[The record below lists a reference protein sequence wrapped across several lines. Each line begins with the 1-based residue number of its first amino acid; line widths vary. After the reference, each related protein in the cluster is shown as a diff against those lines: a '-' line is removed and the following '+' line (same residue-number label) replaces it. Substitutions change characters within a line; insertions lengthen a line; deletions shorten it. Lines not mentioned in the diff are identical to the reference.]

1 MAFKAFF
8 SRFTSSF
15 KFCRAKNS
23 SNIPENPIQLP
34 PSPLF
39 IDFQPATPLPFK
51 PRPSFKHR
59 VSSIFGCG
67 FRTHEDDLPESPPC
81 KWDETPRR
89 DYNSPISSD
98 SDGELFHPPPP
109 PTRHPT
115 TSISGDSHNQLFPPP
130 PPPPTPTPT
139 PRPVTT
145 SSADSGL
152 CGYESDDEK
161 EKIVTVS
168 LTSNKRMKKLLP
180 SFPAEGKLKDSFAVV
195 MESVDPH
202 GDVKASMIEMVLAK
216 QLFEEG
222 DLEQLLECFLSL
234 NSRHHYGVI
243 VDAFSDIWKE
253 TGETA
258 AGTALIPTR
267 FVWPYRGGSVF
278 LCSSFTGTR
287 LLLMAMNAV
296 FLARESDYVP
306 RILNPQM
313 HSGSNM
319 DVDNEAFQRLVRVSG
334 GPLHEALPRVSEADL
349 EVSRHRIT
357 IFLSTHMAYE
367 LLPESGKGIP
377 MAPLWDFCNGQFVG
391 VLSAL
396 DFIMI
401 VRELGSHGAGPDEN
415 LKDVAVKILQN
426 NVATVPVIHSSSGD
440 ASIPQLLHL
449 ASLSGILKCI
459 CRYFKHSSGDITDA
473 PTTNLCNSFRYLGSG
488 NWGNKSTA
496 IGNVETTFFS
506 WFSVEFVS
514 SSALQLGEEPYS
526 PYGSNSQRCHMCL
539 RSDPLHKVMERLANP
554 GMEMVWHDSADSS
567 PIKFE
572 EGVNRFN

>member
-34 PSPLF
+34 PTPLF
-39 IDFQPATPLPFK
+39 IDCQPATPLPFK

-81 KWDETPRR
+81 KWDETPRP

-130 PPPPTPTPT
+130 PPPPTPTP
-139 PRPVTT
+139 RPVTT

-161 EKIVTVS
+161 EKIVTLS
-168 LTSNKRMKKLLP
+168 LTRNKRMKKLLP

-216 QLFEEG
+216 QLFEER

-243 VDAFSDIWKE
+243 VDAFSDIWK
-253 TGETA
+253 A
-258 AGTALIPTR
+258 
-267 FVWPYRGGSVF
+267 
-278 LCSSFTGTR
+278 
-287 LLLMAMNAV
+287 
-296 FLARESDYVP
+296 
-306 RILNPQM
+306 
-313 HSGSNM
+313 
-319 DVDNEAFQRLVRVSG
+319 
-334 GPLHEALPRVSEADL
+334 
-349 EVSRHRIT
+349 
-357 IFLSTHMAYE
+357 IFL
-367 LLPESGKGIP
+367 
-377 MAPLWDFCNGQFVG
+377 
-391 VLSAL
+391 
-396 DFIMI
+396 
-401 VRELGSHGAGPDEN
+401 
-415 LKDVAVKILQN
+415 
-426 NVATVPVIHSSSGD
+426 
-440 ASIPQLLHL
+440 
-449 ASLSGILKCI
+449 
-459 CRYFKHSSGDITDA
+459 
-473 PTTNLCNSFRYLGSG
+473 
-488 NWGNKSTA
+488 
-496 IGNVETTFFS
+496 
-506 WFSVEFVS
+506 
-514 SSALQLGEEPYS
+514 
-526 PYGSNSQRCHMCL
+526 
-539 RSDPLHKVMERLANP
+539 
-554 GMEMVWHDSADSS
+554 
-567 PIKFE
+567 
-572 EGVNRFN
+572 

>member
-23 SNIPENPIQLP
+23 SNIPENLIQLP

-39 IDFQPATPLPFK
+39 IDCQPATPLPFK

-59 VSSIFGCG
+59 VSSIFDCG

-130 PPPPTPTPT
+130 PPPTPTPT

-161 EKIVTVS
+161 EKIVTLS
-168 LTSNKRMKKLLP
+168 LTRNKRMKKLLP

-216 QLFEEG
+216 QLFEAR

-243 VDAFSDIWKE
+243 VDAFSDIWK
-253 TGETA
+253 A
-258 AGTALIPTR
+258 I
-267 FVWPYRGGSVF
+267 FF
-278 LCSSFTGTR
+278 FFTGPFENGNYGTV
-287 LLLMAMNAV
+287 NTV

-306 RILNPQM
+306 GILNAQM

-349 EVSRHRIT
+349 E
-357 IFLSTHMAYE
+357 
-367 LLPESGKGIP
+367 GIP

-401 VRELGSHGAGPDEN
+401 VRELGSHG
-415 LKDVAVKILQN
+415 
-426 NVATVPVIHSSSGD
+426 
-440 ASIPQLLHL
+440 
-449 ASLSGILKCI
+449 I

-506 WFSVEFVS
+506 WFSIEFVS
-514 SSALQLGEEPYS
+514 SSDITALALQLGQEPYS

-539 RSDPLHKVMERLANP
+539 RSDPLHK
-554 GMEMVWHDSADSS
+554 MEMVWHDSADSS